1 MSTKQAIIDLQSNI
15 VQTTEKK
22 HKACF
27 IFLDVVKAFD
37 SVNCEILLSKLEYY
51 GIKDTLLFLFKS
63 YLSNRQQCVKVN
75 QSISKTKS
83 ITCGVPQ
90 VSMLGLL
97 LFSVIY

>member
-22 HKACF
+22 KHKACF

-37 SVNCEILLSKLEYY
+37 TVNCEILLSKLEYY
-51 GIKDTLLFLFKS
+51 GIKYTLLFLFKY

-75 QSISKTKS
+75 QSISKRK
-83 ITCGVPQ
+83 
-90 VSMLGLL
+90 
-97 LFSVIY
+97 